1 MDGGKHKPR
10 ENVCVCER
18 ERESLWDT
26 PSGDL
31 ARKMKTHRGK
41 PGHQALQKSSF
52 PEIAFSNRAEEMA
65 Q

>member
-1 MDGGKHKPR
+1 VLGGR
-10 ENVCVCER
+10 G
-18 ERESLWDT
+18 T

-31 ARKMKTHRGK
+31 ARKMKKHRGK
-41 PGHQALQKSSF
+41 PGHQALRKSSF

>member
-1 MDGGKHKPR
+1 
-10 ENVCVCER
+10 VCER

>member
-10 ENVCVCER
+10 ENVCV
-18 ERESLWDT
+18 RESLWNT

-31 ARKMKTHRGK
+31 GRKMKTHRGK
-41 PGHQALQKSSF
+41 PGHQALQRSSF

>member
-1 MDGGKHKPR
+1 MC
-10 ENVCVCER
+10 VCVCVLGGR
-18 ERESLWDT
+18 GT

-31 ARKMKTHRGK
+31 ARKMKKHRGK
-41 PGHQALQKSSF
+41 PGHQALRKSSF